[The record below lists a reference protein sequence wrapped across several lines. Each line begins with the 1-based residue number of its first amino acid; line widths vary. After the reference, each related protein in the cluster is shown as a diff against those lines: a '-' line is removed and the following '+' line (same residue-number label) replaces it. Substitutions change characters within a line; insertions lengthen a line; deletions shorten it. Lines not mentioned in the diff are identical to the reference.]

1 MQKKSFLL
9 ISGIISFSFYILILF
24 LVIYYITKP
33 PVKNFTPKIQST
45 VLELD
50 VIVEKS
56 DKKRIEKKED
66 KKIEKKEEV
75 VVQKAASI
83 AAEKKPDLKSLFANV
98 KMNTK
103 KVAKKEVNNV
113 KKSIDPKRFKS
124 RFEKEKKSSNIKLNS
139 LKNDK
144 KTTSN
149 IKNSTRSDSKESD
162 EYFTKVTSLLNA
174 WVPSIR
180 DDNVK
185 AIVLISISSNGKFS
199 YKFSK
204 YSGNSDFDISLKAF
218 LEEQK
223 SIIYPK
229 PKLGKSL
236 TLEVDFKTEG

>member
-56 DKKRIEKKED
+56 DKKR
-66 KKIEKKEEV
+66 IEKKEEV